1 MDGLIVNSS
10 PNATLSYC
18 NDNHGPVQ
26 SESYSD
32 CEPVPFP
39 IAIVGMSMRLPGGV
53 NSEKE
58 FWDLLINKR
67 DGRCVVPG
75 DRYNIEAFYDET
87 RPGAIRTQHGY
98 FLQQDISQVD
108 AGFFGMSKLEA
119 GKLDPQQRILLEV
132 VWECLE
138 NGGQIPSRCRGKD
151 IGCYVGVFGED
162 WLDLMSKD
170 TQAIDRFRV
179 VSAADF
185 ALSNRISYEYDLR
198 GPSIT
203 LRTGCSA
210 ALVGLHDA
218 CQALYTGECSSALVA
233 GTNLIITPTTT
244 NAVSETMALSPDGI
258 SKTFDASANG
268 YGRGEAVNAIYIKP
282 LHACLRDGDPV
293 RAVIRSTAVN
303 CDGKTPSITTPGSQ
317 AQEALIRRAYQK
329 ARISDIS
336 RTAFFECHGTGT
348 IVGDTAETTVI
359 ANVFGQEGIHIGA
372 FKVVLDS
379 ALSVGGGQQSGVDER
394 PSPPHLLLASAK
406 SATSLDSNIKIISD
420 YLNETP
426 SGAADL
432 AYTLAFKRE
441 HMPHRGFAIMEKDG
455 TISTF
460 EKARALNPQVC
471 FLFTGQGAQWPGMGR
486 EMILSSEKFRLVI
499 RGLDE
504 DLQRLETPPDWSI
517 EGKF

>member
-1 MDGLIVNSS
+1 MESLNVNGS
-10 PNATLSYC
+10 PNAVLSYC
-18 NDNHGPVQ
+18 NDDHGAVLA
-26 SESYSD
+26 EGHSD

-53 NSEKE
+53 NGEKE
-58 FWDLLINKR
+58 LWDLLINKR
-67 DGRCVVPG
+67 DGRCIVPEN
-75 DRYNIEAFYDET
+75 RYKIESFYDET
-87 RPGAIRTQHGY
+87 RPGAIRTKHGY
-98 FLQQDISQVD
+98 FLQQDISRVD

-138 NGGQIPSRCRGKD
+138 NGGQLPSQCRGKD

-185 ALSNRISYEYDLR
+185 ALANRVSYEYDLR

-203 LRTGCSA
+203 FRTGCSA

-218 CQALYTGECSSALVA
+218 CQALYMGECSSALVA

-258 SKTFDASANG
+258 SKTFDAAADG

-317 AQEALIRRAYQK
+317 AQEALIRKAYRK
-329 ARISDIS
+329 ARISDLS
-336 RTAFFECHGTGT
+336 ETAFFECHGTGT
-348 IVGDTAETTVI
+348 IAGDTAETSVI
-359 ANVFGQEGIHIGA
+359 AKVFGEKGIHIGA
-372 FKVVLDS
+372 VKPNLGHSEGASGITSVIKSVL
-379 ALSVGGGQQSGVDER
+379 ALEHRVL
-394 PSPPHLLLASAK
+394 PP
-406 SATSLDSNIKIISD
+406 NI
-420 YLNETP
+420 YFNTP
-426 SGAADL
+426 
-432 AYTLAFKRE
+432 
-441 HMPHRGFAIMEKDG
+441 
-455 TISTF
+455 
-460 EKARALNPQVC
+460 NPN
-471 FLFTGQGAQWPGMGR
+471 
-486 EMILSSEKFRLVI
+486 
-499 RGLDE
+499 
-504 DLQRLETPPDWSI
+504 
-517 EGKF
+517 